1 MRNAIALALAAL
13 ASSACSD
20 DGAPADGG
28 SSGPASDSSATS
40 GDASDGPGSGDT
52 TGGATGCAAL
62 QAEADALA
70 ADGFSGVLAVVRA
83 GEPLLWSA
91 SGECIRESS
100 TQCSPTTVFDIGSIT
115 KQFTAAAILA
125 LQEDGALSVD
135 DTLDMH
141 LPGVPADKAA
151 ITLHQL
157 LTHIAG
163 VPDILGDDYEPID
176 REAWLAEAL
185 AAPLVDEPGAAYLY
199 SNVGYSILAA
209 IIELRAGTS
218 YEEFLHARLFE
229 PAGLEHT
236 GYVLPSFDE
245 VVVAHGYRGDETIG
259 APNALPW
266 DTTGPWWN
274 LRGNGGILS
283 DLTDMLAWH
292 DALATEQVL
301 SAASKDAMYT
311 PWVDE
316 GTDDSFYGYGWVILD
331 VPGAGTVITHNG
343 GNDYFFADFVRFVDL
358 DLVIVVLDNA
368 ATIEHED
375 IAGGLAEI
383 ALLDCD

>member
-1 MRNAIALALAAL
+1 MRSPIALALAL
-13 ASSACSD
+13 LSSACGD

-28 SSGPASDSSATS
+28 SSGAATESSGTS
-40 GDASDGPGSGDT
+40 GDASAGSSGGDT
-52 TGGATGCAAL
+52 TGGAAGCAAL
-62 QAEADALA
+62 ETEAAALADA
-70 ADGFSGVLAVVRA
+70 GFSGVLAVVRA
-83 GEPLLWSA
+83 GEPLLWAA

-100 TQCSPTTVFDIGSIT
+100 TPCSPATVFDIGSIT

-125 LQEDGALSVD
+125 LQEDGALGVD
-135 DTLDMH
+135 DTLDVH
-141 LPGVPADKAA
+141 LPDVPADKAA

-157 LTHIAG
+157 LTHSAG
-163 VPDILGDDYEPID
+163 VPDIIGDDYEPID
-176 REAWLAEAL
+176 REAWLTAAL
-185 AAPLVDEPGAAYLY
+185 AAPLVHEPGSAYLY

-209 IIELRAGTS
+209 IVELRAGTS
-218 YEEFLHARLFE
+218 YEEFLQTRLFE
-229 PAGLEHT
+229 PAGLSHT
-236 GYVLPSFDE
+236 GYVLPSFDD

-283 DLTDMLAWH
+283 DLGDMLAWH
-292 DALATEQVL
+292 DALATDQVL

-316 GTDDSFYGYGWVILD
+316 GTGDSFYGYGWVILD
-331 VPGAGTVITHNG
+331 VPGVGTVITHNG
-343 GNDYFFADFVRFVDL
+343 GNDYFFADFVRLVDQ
-358 DLVIVVLDNA
+358 DLVVVVLDNA

-375 IAGGLAEI
+375 IAGTLTEI
-383 ALLDCD
+383 ALLDCG